1 MYSKA
6 YEILKQAKEEN
17 CKISD
22 IVLKNECKLAEA
34 SEETIRDRVRAV
46 LKVMREASESA
57 IKKET
62 TSISGL
68 IGGNA
73 VKADKYRAVGNTV
86 CGDTVNRAIA
96 RALSSSEVNASMG
109 RIAAMPTAGANGIVP
124 AAVITAGEKLGVDEE
139 AMIDALLTA
148 SGVGQIIKKNATLA
162 GAEGGCQAE
171 CGAAAA
177 MAAAAVV
184 EMYGGTPE
192 MAFHASAIALKS
204 VLGLVCDPVAGLV
217 EVPCSKR
224 NASGVVNAMASAD
237 MALAG
242 ITSAIPFDEV
252 VDAMFKIGK
261 VMPVSLRETAL
272 GGLAATPTGQAIR
285 CRLVDKK

>member
-6 YEILKQAKEEN
+6 YEILELTKEEN

-22 IVLKNECKLAEA
+22 IVLKNECKLAEVN
-34 SEETIRDRVRAV
+34 EQTVRDRVRAV
-46 LKVMREASESA
+46 LKVMQDASESA
-57 IKKET
+57 IKRKT

-73 VKADKYRAVGNTV
+73 VKADKYRAAGHTV
-86 CGDTVNRAIA
+86 CGDTVNKAIA
-96 RALSSSEVNASMG
+96 RALSCSEVNASMG

-124 AAVITAGEKLGVDEE
+124 AAVITAGEKLGADEE

-148 SGVGQIIKKNATLA
+148 SGVGQIIKKNATLS

-184 EMYGGTPE
+184 ELYKGTPE
-192 MAFHASAIALKS
+192 MAFHAAAIALKS
-204 VLGLVCDPVAGLV
+204 ILGLVCDPVAGLV
-217 EVPCSKR
+217 EVPCAKR

-252 VDAMFKIGK
+252 VEAMFKIGK
-261 VMPVSLRETAL
+261 VLPASLRETAL
-272 GGLAATPTGQAIR
+272 GGLAVTPTGQAIK